1 MITTKGEIMA
11 KESKHRRDER
21 KKPTMSLKERRAKKH
36 EKKAFKNV
44 QHVEDILP
52 E

>member
-1 MITTKGEIMA
+1 MA

-21 KKPTMSLKERRAKKH
+21 KKPSLSFKEKRARKH
-36 EKKAFKNV
+36 EKRHLK
-44 QHVEDILP
+44 VEHRLGEQII